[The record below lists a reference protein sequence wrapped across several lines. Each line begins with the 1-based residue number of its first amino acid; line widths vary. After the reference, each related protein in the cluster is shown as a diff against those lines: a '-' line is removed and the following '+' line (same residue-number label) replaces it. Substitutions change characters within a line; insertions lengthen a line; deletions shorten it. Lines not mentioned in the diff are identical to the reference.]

1 MTLSQRLKELRFKHD
16 ITLNELSKRSGVGK
30 ATLSRI
36 ENRQSQGTTKV
47 LVKIAKAFNMDLREF
62 IAVVDFE

>member
-1 MTLSQRLKELRFKHD
+1 MTISCRIKELRYKQN

-36 ENRQSQGTTKV
+36 ENGKSLGTTKV
-47 LVKIAKAFNMDLREF
+47 LVKVAKAFNMDIRELL
-62 IAVVDFE
+62 AVVEFK

>member
-1 MTLSQRLKELRFKHD
+1 MTLHDRIKQLRFKQD
-16 ITLNELSKRSGVGK
+16 LTLSELSKRSGVGK

-36 ENRQSQGTTKV
+36 ENGQSLGTTKV
-47 LVKIAKAFNMDLREF
+47 LIKIAKAFNIDFREF